1 MWKYW
6 LEEILR
12 RFFWGGVELNDS
24 LQEQGVEYKYLPL
37 GLWRE
42 VKEYI

>member
-1 MWKYW
+1 M
-6 LEEILR
+6 EILVR
-12 RFFWGGVELNDS
+12 RNFKTIFLGRGRVNDS